1 MIVIKD
7 NLNRLRSQCN
17 PRITEIFWQA
27 GDLDPKALRNL
38 PNLVSFNCSNN
49 RIASFKEL
57 VECCPQLQELNC
69 SFNCI
74 GSLKRIGGLQHL
86 QKLNCSDNW
95 LKQKIVIKNM
105 PNLVEIDLSSS
116 STEVIV
122 IDNCPKLKII
132 RCQYSYLRKIPRIRN
147 CPSITELYIE
157 HNYIKSLAR
166 IATYPQLLE
175 LNVEANN
182 ITSIQGIEHCTL
194 LQTFDCRS
202 NEIEC
207 INRIKYCPHL
217 QTLRCSRNKIRS
229 IEGIEYCKQLRR
241 LYMWSNNIKSLEP
254 VVYLRHLIQF
264 YYDNNELEVQSLQ
277 VQRFVDRFRHGTI
290 KSSIYDNK
298 QNVHDINIQATVCHS
313 IKRLLRDPKP
323 DFTLDVVINSGL
335 PEHTVRLL
343 VEYCEDTCVH
353 SVHLLRYVELLA
365 YVWTRIDKSPHKDQ
379 LLIILAEQITDAE
392 CKCFTG
398 RFIRTLSVLAGFDD
412 DITIEIA
419 DSSRISAII
428 LAIRDRTVPY
438 DSHTHV
444 EQAKKALVDAGYT
457 ETEIEPWLEAIT
469 ENK

>member
-7 NLNRLRSQCN
+7 NLNRLRSRYN
-17 PRITEIFWQA
+17 PRITEISWRA
-27 GDLDPKALRNL
+27 GDLDPQALLNL
-38 PNLVSFNCSNN
+38 PNLVSFDCSNN
-49 RIASFKEL
+49 KISSFKEL
-57 VECCPQLQELNC
+57 IECCPQLQELNC

-74 GSLKRIGGLQHL
+74 GSLKRIGGLKHL

-95 LKQKIVIKNM
+95 LKQKIVIKDM
-105 PNLVEIDLSSS
+105 PNLVEINLSSS
-116 STEVIV
+116 SAEVIT

-147 CPSITELYIE
+147 CPSVTELYLE
-157 HNYIKSLAR
+157 HNYIKSLNRLASC
-166 IATYPQLLE
+166 PQLVE

-182 ITSIQGIEHCTL
+182 ITNIQGIEHCTL
-194 LQTFDCRS
+194 LQTFDCCS
-202 NEIEC
+202 NEITC
-207 INRIKYCPHL
+207 INKIKYCSPLH
-217 QTLRCSRNKIRS
+217 TLRCSRNKIRS
-229 IEGIEYCKQLRR
+229 IEGIEHCTQLRR
-241 LYMWSNNIKSLEP
+241 LYVWSNNIESLEP
-254 VVYLRHLIQF
+254 VVYLQHLIQF
-264 YYDNNELEVQSLQ
+264 YYDNNELDVQSLQ
-277 VQRFVDRFRHGTI
+277 VQRFVERLRYGSI

-298 QNVHDINIQATVCHS
+298 QNVHDINIQDTVCQS

-323 DFTLDVVINSGL
+323 DFTLDAVINSGL

-365 YVWTRIDKSPHKDQ
+365 YVWARIDKSPHKDQ

-428 LAIRDRTVPY
+428 LTIRDRIEPY
-438 DSHTHV
+438 DLYTHV
-444 EQAKKALVDAGYT
+444 EQAKKALVDAGYA
-457 ETEIEPWLEAIT
+457 EAEIEPWLGAIS
-469 ENK
+469 EP